1 MGSIVVP
8 FGVTL
13 LDSKYEPQTGTTME
27 PRIISESNQ
36 RPGAHHLANA
46 ENVKPDRV
54 LLLRVKMLWDGGFLV
69 RRLAIR
75 PVSLMDLKPLTL
87 RPNLATLL
95 KRPKPDSTQPEP

>member
-36 RPGAHHLANA
+36 RPGAHH
-46 ENVKPDRV
+46 VKPDRV

-95 KRPKPDSTQPEP
+95 KSPKPDSTQPEP